1 MQNPNNTGNIG
12 NVARHPHMQHLQ
24 QSNVTAPE
32 FITGAISNRTLEQL
46 TEAMHKPGR
55 PIKADHKALYPL

>member
-1 MQNPNNTGNIG
+1 MHNPGNTGN
-12 NVARHPHMQHLQ
+12 VMRHPHAQHIQ
-24 QSNVTAPE
+24 QPNIAAPE

>member
-1 MQNPNNTGNIG
+1 MQNSGHAG
-12 NVARHPHMQHLQ
+12 NVMRQPHSQHIQ
-24 QSNVTAPE
+24 QSNIAAPE

-55 PIKADHKALYPL
+55 PIKADHKALYPS